1 MTDQDINLDSA
12 KIEEW
17 METNKNNPYVQIL
30 GNIWLRK
37 LWNLI

>member
-17 METNKNNPYVQIL
+17 MEDNKKIRMFKYLATSGFVNCGI
-30 GNIWLRK
+30 
-37 LWNLI
+37 